1 MFVSKVNSGKLISGT
16 LRCMWW
22 RYLKVAVL
30 FVSTAFAQDRFV
42 AVGSN
47 VFRVSAENMLTNVLQ
62 SDPVET
68 DLRFGSS
75 KPRIS
80 ADQQWIAYIKDNKA
94 WLRPAGQGKPIQLA
108 IGKDSDAQHLAIKVF
123 LIGFTPDSTQLMY
136 SVAAGKDECPDCRR
150 PAPLRRQ
157 ADYGVFLYT
166 MREHR
171 AVKIA
176 VPGSTRILDVTSGNR
191 LLITSVG
198 AYGDVIGY
206 LEVPSHS
213 FAALPARCASASGC
227 SRADNGIATCTEIG
241 DDHSQIVECDSRS
254 GSERAVSPQGSC
266 ITEFHHPSRSPKA
279 VHLAYLQ
286 LQDRCNTSK
295 TVLWIDQKPAF
306 QCVKADDY
314 GWVDENRL
322 LVQCD
327 KEFVAIDVTGTKLGS
342 TEQKP

>member
-1 MFVSKVNSGKLISGT
+1 M
-16 LRCMWW
+16 
-22 RYLKVAVL
+22 VL

-47 VFRVSAENMLTNVLQ
+47 VFRVSAENVLTNVLQ

-108 IGKDSDAQHLAIKVF
+108 TGKDSDAQHLSIKVF
-123 LIGFTPDSTQLMY
+123 LVGFTPDSTQLMY
-136 SVAAGKDECPDCRR
+136 SVAPGKDECPDCRR

-157 ADYGVFLYT
+157 ADYGFFLYT

-171 AVKIA
+171 AVKMA
-176 VPGSTRILDVTSGNR
+176 VPESTRVLDIASSNR
-191 LLITSVG
+191 LFITNVG

-206 LEVPSHS
+206 MDLPSHS
-213 FAALPARCASASGC
+213 FAALPERCASAVNC
-227 SRADNGIATCTEIG
+227 SRADNGVATCTHIG
-241 DDHSQIVECDSRS
+241 NDHSQIVECDSRS
-254 GSERAVSPQGSC
+254 GSETTFSPQGSC
-266 ITEFHHPSRSPKA
+266 ITEFHRPSRSPA
-279 VHLAYLQ
+279 ATHLAYLQ
-286 LQDRCNTSK
+286 LQDRCNTLK
-295 TVLWIDQKPAF
+295 TVLWIDQKPVF

-314 GWVDENRL
+314 SWVDENRL

-327 KEFVAIDVTGTKLGS
+327 KEFVAIDVAGTKLGS
-342 TEQKP
+342 TARKPEDMSESEQR